1 MEVAVAAQAPFG
13 LDYTTVD
20 VVETG
25 DGPLVLEVSAFGGF
39 RGLFSSQSMNAAQKL
54 ADYVIGRING
64 G

>member
-1 MEVAVAAQAPFG
+1 
-13 LDYTTVD
+13 
-20 VVETG
+20 VETG